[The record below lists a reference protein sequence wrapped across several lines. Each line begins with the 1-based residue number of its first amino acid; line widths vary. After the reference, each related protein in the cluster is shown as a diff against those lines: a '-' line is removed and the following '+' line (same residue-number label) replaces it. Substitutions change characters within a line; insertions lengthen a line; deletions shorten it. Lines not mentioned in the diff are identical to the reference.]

1 MLGSLLREIAFNKLN
16 NSKNMNL
23 KKTNSRILMILFVFF
38 FSFEANAQL
47 SGNYTIDPTQSASST
62 NYTNWSSAIS
72 DLLNGSRSDGG
83 TAQGPGIS
91 ASVAFTVYDTVYTA
105 TSIELTSITG
115 STPSNRVTFK
125 SASGD
130 KSKCVVTNASTTANT
145 NDYVLFL
152 NGADY
157 ITFQDMSFIRSGNNT
172 YSTVIQISND
182 ANGNKIDNCLIKGRK
197 IPSSSSLGFN
207 YIYGAC
213 VYFGGNA
220 DSTQINNCHLLY
232 GYNGIYC
239 ATTCSDNLFS
249 GNTLDSNG
257 SSGMYITNQTRL
269 IVRDN
274 TFNMGDFGANLGHYT
289 SYGMRIETSP
299 SMQIYRNKVY
309 MTAVNAQ
316 VVRGIIIASTTSTAN
331 NPTMIYNN
339 WVVNGGG
346 SGDCTGLAVYNCNYL
361 NFVYN
366 NVLITSSL
374 TNSSAYYHYA
384 QYSNTFIKLINNN
397 FINKGAGYAY
407 NVPGT
412 NTANLD
418 SVDYNNLYSSGSYV
432 ANWGGTNYS
441 NLSALV
447 AASNKDSHSIS
458 LDPGFINN
466 GDLHVSNIAINKKA
480 LRYDWIQYDID
491 NELRDTSGPDIG
503 ADEFFP
509 VANDVGV
516 TSVDSPYL
524 FCAGKHD
531 VKVKFQNFGVD
542 TVKSVN
548 IQWQVNSSTQTS
560 YAWTG
565 LVAPG
570 ASSNSITIGSFVFN
584 QNTPY
589 NLKIWTNS
597 PNNVSDGKSNND
609 TLNTLKYTGMT
620 GTYTIDDTNA
630 DFESFNSAIAAF
642 TSRGIC
648 GPITFNVNEGVYNEQ
663 LTLVQLP
670 GMGAN
675 NPIKFVNATGDST
688 KVVISLPSTTATG
701 NNNAAVQLR
710 GADYIHFEG
719 ITFERTGTNT
729 YANVVHILNNS
740 DNNTFKNCQMMG
752 LRLTAAN
759 ANAQNIWSDL
769 GEDHN
774 NRFENNLVKF
784 GNNCVLYTG
793 YDTARENGTVF
804 IGNTFDSS
812 YSSLVSVSFND
823 GIRFENNL
831 FKNQIFATAGNS
843 SLILSNCDS
852 GNLINANYFYDNNS
866 ETSINLIECQANATN
881 PAVVSNNFMAK
892 PNGYSIY
899 MNNSSYQRALFN
911 SIHLYGNQSSNSGIY
926 IATGT
931 SSNIDVYNN
940 NILNISGTALYF
952 SNANQV
958 SNSDYNNLYTR
969 SNNFVFSGTA
979 YNNLTD
985 VFNATGQ
992 EANSLSINPY
1002 FKSTTDLHIINPL
1015 LKGSGTPN
1023 SMVTKDIDGEMR
1035 NVSTPDI
1042 GADEFKLSPIDAGI
1056 VEMVEPI
1063 TGECADLLDLKI
1075 VVKNFGS
1082 DTLKNVTINWLAQ
1095 NQAQTAY
1102 SWSGK
1107 LATNEM
1113 DTIVVGSFDF
1123 RKALNPKFKFW
1134 TDNPNGLVD
1143 PLLFNDSLELN
1154 KSMRALPVA
1163 LAGSDQSV
1171 CKGEIAILGP
1181 NPLNGFAYNWY
1192 NLSGTLL
1199 QNTSKLTVSPT
1210 VATEYI
1216 LEVINTSF
1224 GCTNRDTVL
1233 VSVVDNPVI
1242 NAGRDTSVCLGQTVT
1257 LGEPSQT
1264 NYMYTWSSFPGTFSS
1279 TQAMPSVTPQ
1289 FSATYVLR
1297 VVDGS
1302 TNCLNRDTVKVD
1314 IIVPP
1319 NASIFGGREFCKNAV
1334 ETFTSNAGT
1343 NETYTWTT
1351 DGNVKFS
1358 NNKDSITIQWDAV
1371 GSKYLK
1377 LIKSNAGGCS
1387 DTSELSVTVFMNPTA
1402 NFVTNNVCQGQIS
1415 TFTNLSS
1422 DATSYVWEFGNGE
1435 ATIFKNYT
1443 LYYDTSG
1450 VYDVSL
1456 VAISDDNCKDTMFQ
1470 KVEIYPIPVADF
1482 SFARVAN
1489 REYKFT
1495 DQTQL
1500 ESGRVVTWLWNM
1512 GDGTTYTD
1520 SSPTHKYNAAISYN
1534 VELCVTTNGGCTKCF
1549 TQKINVV
1556 GIDGK
1561 TVNNDI
1567 RLFPNPNNGEFT
1579 IESHS
1584 DMVTIQVYNAM
1595 GQLIEEYSPEG
1606 NKAKIDISN
1615 YSNAVYFVKVFDGNN
1630 WTSIKVTKQ
1639 N

>member
-1 MLGSLLREIAFNKLN
+1 
-16 NSKNMNL
+16 MNL
-23 KKTNSRILMILFVFF
+23 KKINSRILMILFVFF
-38 FSFEANAQL
+38 LSFEASAQL
-47 SGNYTIDPTQSASST
+47 SGNYTIDPTKSASST
-62 NYTNWSSAIS
+62 NYVTWTSAIS

-83 TAQGPGIS
+83 TVQGPGIS
-91 ASVAFTVYDTVYTA
+91 SSVVFTVYDTVYTS
-105 TSIELTSITG
+105 TYVDLTSITG
-115 STPSNRVTFK
+115 STPSNRITFK
-125 SASGD
+125 SSSGD
-130 KSKCVVTNASTTANT
+130 RTKCILTNASTTTNT
-145 NDYVLFL
+145 NDFVINL

-157 ITFQDMSFIRSGNNT
+157 ITFQDMSFERSGNNT

-182 ANGNKIDNCLIKGRK
+182 ANGNKFNNCLIKGRK

-213 VYFGGNA
+213 VYFGSNA
-220 DSTQINNCHLLY
+220 DSTEINNCRLLY

-299 SMQIYRNKVY
+299 SMQVYRNKVY

-418 SVDYNNLYSSGSYV
+418 SVDYNNLYSNGSYI
-432 ANWGGTNYS
+432 ANWGGSNYS

-466 GDLHVSNIAINKKA
+466 GNLHVSNIAINKKA

-509 VANDVGV
+509 ISNDVGI

-524 FCAGKHD
+524 FCAGKHI

-542 TVKSVN
+542 TIKSVN
-548 IQWQVNSSTQTS
+548 IQWQVNSNTQSS

-570 ASSNSITIGSFVFN
+570 ASSNSISIGSYVFN
-584 QNTPY
+584 QNTAY

-597 PNNVSDGKSNND
+597 PNNVADGKTIND
-609 TLNTLKYTGMT
+609 TLNTVKYTGMT
-620 GTYTIDDTNA
+620 GTYTINDVNA

-648 GPITFNVNEGVYNEQ
+648 GPITFNVDEGVYNEQ
-663 LTLVQLP
+663 LTLVELP
-670 GMGAN
+670 GMGIN
-675 NPIKFVNATGDST
+675 NPIKFVNSTGDST
-688 KVVISLPSTTATG
+688 KVVITLPSTTATG

-710 GADYIHFEG
+710 GADNIHFEG

-729 YANVVHILNNS
+729 YANVIHILNNS
-740 DNNTFKNCQMMG
+740 DNNSFKNCQMKG
-752 LRLTAAN
+752 LKLTAAN
-759 ANAQNIWSDL
+759 VSAQNIWSDL
-769 GEDHN
+769 GEDNN
-774 NRFENNLVKF
+774 NRFENNLVKY

-793 YDTARENGTVF
+793 YDTAREQGTVF

-812 YSSLVSVSFND
+812 YSSLVSVSYND
-823 GIRFENNL
+823 GIRFENNT
-831 FKNQIFATAGNS
+831 FKNQIFATSGNS
-843 SLILSNCDS
+843 SLILNNCDS
-852 GNLINANYFYDNNS
+852 GNIINANYFYDNNS
-866 ETSINLIECQANATN
+866 ETSINLIECQANSSN
-881 PAVVSNNFMAK
+881 PAVISNNFLSK

-899 MNNSSYQRALFN
+899 LNNSSYQSVLFN
-911 SIHLYGNQSSNSGIY
+911 SIHLYGNQSSNSGVY
-926 IATGT
+926 IALGT
-931 SSNIDVYNN
+931 ASNIDILNN
-940 NILNISGTALYF
+940 NILNVSGYTLYISN
-952 SNANQV
+952 SNQV
-958 SNSDYNNLYTR
+958 ASSDYNNLYAK
-969 SNNFVFSGTA
+969 SNNFVFSGTS
-979 YNNLTD
+979 YTNLND
-985 VFNATGQ
+985 VINATGR
-992 EANSLSINPY
+992 ETNSVTINPY
-1002 FKSTTDLHIINPL
+1002 FKSNSNLHIINPL
-1015 LKGSGTPN
+1015 LKGSGTP
-1023 SMVTKDIDGEMR
+1023 SALVTSDIDGDVR
-1035 NVSTPDI
+1035 STSAPDI
-1042 GADEFKLSPIDAGI
+1042 GADEFKLSSVDAGI
-1056 VEMVEPI
+1056 IDLIEPI
-1063 TGECADLLDLKI
+1063 TGACADVYDLKI

-1082 DTLKNVTINWLAQ
+1082 DTLKNVTVNWLAQ

-1102 SWSGK
+1102 SWTGK
-1107 LATNEM
+1107 LATNET
-1113 DTIVVGSFDF
+1113 DTFVIGSFNF
-1123 RKALNPKFKFW
+1123 KKTLNPKFKFW
-1134 TDNPNGLVD
+1134 TVNPNGIAD

-1163 LAGSDQSV
+1163 LAGADNSV
-1171 CKGEIAILGP
+1171 CKGEVAILGP
-1181 NPLNGFAYNWY
+1181 NPLNGFAYTWY
-1192 NLSGTLL
+1192 DVNSNVLG
-1199 QNTSKLTVSPT
+1199 NGSKLTVAPT

-1224 GCTNRDTVL
+1224 GCKNRDTVL
-1233 VSVVDNPVI
+1233 VSVIDNPVI
-1242 NAGRDTSVCLGQTVT
+1242 NAGRDTGICLGQMVT
-1257 LGEPSQT
+1257 IGEQSQT
-1264 NYMYTWSSFPGTFSS
+1264 NFMYSWTSFPGTFSS
-1279 TQAMPSVTPQ
+1279 NQSMPSIAPQ

-1297 VVDGS
+1297 VVDNS
-1302 TNCLNRDTVKVD
+1302 TNCLSRDTVKVD

-1319 NASIFGGREFCKNAV
+1319 NAAIFGGTEFCKNAV
-1334 ETFTSNAGT
+1334 EKFTTNAGA
-1343 NETYTWTT
+1343 NETYNWTT
-1351 DGNVKFS
+1351 DGTVRYS
-1358 NNKDSITIQWDAV
+1358 NNKDSITIQWGAEGNKFV
-1371 GSKYLK
+1371 K
-1377 LIKSNAGGCS
+1377 LIKSNSGGCS
-1387 DTSELSVTVFMNPTA
+1387 DTAEIAVNVFMNPTA
-1402 NFVTNNVCQGQIS
+1402 DFVTDNVCQGQIS

-1422 DATSYVWEFGNGE
+1422 DASSYVWEFGNGE
-1435 ATIFKNYT
+1435 STIFKNYT
-1443 LYYDTSG
+1443 LFYDTSG

-1456 VAISDDNCKDTMFQ
+1456 VAISDDNCKDTLFKQ
-1470 KVEIYPIPVADF
+1470 VEIYPIPATDF
-1482 SFARVAN
+1482 SFVRVAN
-1489 REYKFT
+1489 REYKFI
-1495 DQTQL
+1495 DETQL
-1500 ESGRVVTWLWNM
+1500 ESGTITSWTWTM
-1512 GDGTTYTD
+1512 GDGTSYSD
-1520 SSPTHKYNAAISYN
+1520 SSPTHLFKAAAN
-1534 VELCVTTNGGCTKCF
+1534 FDVKLCVTSSGGCTKCF
-1549 TQKINVV
+1549 SQFVNVV
-1556 GIDGK
+1556 GIDGNY
-1561 TVNNDI
+1561 VNKDI
-1567 RLFPNPNNGEFT
+1567 RLYPNPNNGEFT
-1579 IESHS
+1579 VESNS
-1584 DMVTIQVYNAM
+1584 DIVSIQIYNAM
-1595 GQLIEEYSPEG
+1595 GQLIEEFNPDGS
-1606 NKAKIDISN
+1606 KAKIDISS

-1630 WTSIKVTKQ
+1630 WTSIKVMKQ